1 MVEVVLGLYAL
12 PVKQATLSKL
22 DGMRQERDA
31 AVCASTDAASKL
43 DGMPPS

>member
-31 AVCASTDAASKL
+31 AVCAR
-43 DGMPPS
+43 MPWLLARQRAQ